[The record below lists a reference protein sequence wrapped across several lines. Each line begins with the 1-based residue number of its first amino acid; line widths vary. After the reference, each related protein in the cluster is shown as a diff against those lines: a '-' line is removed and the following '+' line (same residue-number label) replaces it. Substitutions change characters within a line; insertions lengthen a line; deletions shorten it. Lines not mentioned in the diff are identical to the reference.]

1 MITLL
6 HIYGPIAI
14 QTYGTMIALGILT
27 GLFLIKRDKP
37 LMAHISLD
45 QILNLTSLVI
55 ASGVIGARV
64 LYLAEHGASSF
75 FEAIA
80 VWDGGLSVFGA
91 TLVNLVVIP
100 VYLRR
105 NNIPIMFV
113 LDRIAIYV
121 PLMHAIARLGCFFA
135 GCCYGKPATHWL
147 SYTYTNPDSLAPLNT
162 PLIPTQLLSALG
174 LCIGFIILYTLRNH
188 KSNGSGYLF
197 GSYLWITGF
206 LRFSIDVHRAGHTPI
221 FFMFSHN
228 QLIAYALML
237 IGMIIR
243 GKAFRNK
250 GNCNEKTATSSDC
263 S

>member
-37 LMAHISLD
+37 LLSVISLD
-45 QILNLTSLVI
+45 KILNLTSLVI
-55 ASGVIGARV
+55 ASGVIGARA
-64 LYLAEHGASSF
+64 LYLAEHGASSLL
-75 FEAIA
+75 EVIA

-91 TLVNLVVIP
+91 TLVNLIVIP
-100 VYLRR
+100 AYLYR

-121 PLMHAIARLGCFFA
+121 PLVHAIARLGCFFA
-135 GCCYGKPATHWL
+135 GCCYGKPATNWL

-174 LCIGFIILYTLRNH
+174 LCIIFTVLYALKNH
-188 KSNGSGYLF
+188 KCNGSGYLF
-197 GSYLWITGF
+197 GSFLWATGF
-206 LRFSIDVHRAGHTPI
+206 LRLLIDTHRAGHNPI
-221 FFMFSHN
+221 FLMFSHN
-228 QLIAYALML
+228 QLIAYCIMTV
-237 IGMIIR
+237 GMIIR
-243 GKAFRNK
+243 NKAFRK
-250 GNCNEKTATSSDC
+250 KKTNEKTVTSSNL